1 LKIKTNNLSLI
12 NNINYVM
19 FLYGLLNNMLEEKK
33 IIELPEDLYNALQE
47 LKQVFSQLT
56 WEEIKEDSDVIWI
69 LVSGFIDSMQELQEQ
84 DNQQNQNIITDGK

>member
-1 LKIKTNNLSLI
+1 MKIKTNNLSLI